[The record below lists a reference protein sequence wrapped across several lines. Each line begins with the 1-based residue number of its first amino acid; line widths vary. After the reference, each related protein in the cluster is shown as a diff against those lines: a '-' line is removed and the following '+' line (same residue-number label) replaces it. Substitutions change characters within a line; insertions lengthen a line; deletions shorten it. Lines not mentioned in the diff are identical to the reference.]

1 MGLLGWS
8 PDEAI
13 RFIQDY
19 PGKVEEE
26 FKGGLRALPQNRY
39 LGAARMLS
47 SPVSPFLDYAYKQAG
62 HLLAPVVN
70 QAGRSQQ
77 ESTNRLLARLGY
89 EPRESTDVTGEQLT
103 APIALVAGMLR
114 GKVPPLGT
122 AGLSG
127 GGWYSRA
134 RKAVEDADQMQGEP
148 RYWINRIG
156 EAGGRKELKK
166 TGGESVLDTIRQT
179 EGNLS
184 KAHVL
189 GLLEPYEIEL
199 EETYTT
205 LPERMGGST
214 NELRFANEPG
224 LNLQGYNPGNPVE
237 IQLSLPDRD
246 TWEETFAELN
256 ARAMGELVPV
266 EDASGP
272 SHSGKNYRHP
282 HWAGILNV
290 LVHLRGNDGVLFGG
304 EGRGWP
310 DEAHSWWPDEAKRG
324 PAFIVQ
330 ELQSD
335 WSQEGNAIGFL
346 DSDGNKTPVTPIQA
360 KGYFEISDEDWGN
373 LLPHQKQA
381 YAEEMDNLNLKQPP
395 DMPYKKDW
403 HELGFKRALMETLRD
418 SNKKYLA
425 WTTGEA
431 QAKRNYG
438 ENWEVDFPQKSKFPL
453 KLYNEKI
460 VKFAKKFLGVTPQ
473 RYDQGKWVV
482 FDPTTG
488 TEIKYFDSEQEA
500 DDYTEM
506 EHARSRTIL
515 DYEKSPDELWY
526 IEVDDEMR
534 DKFIDVLEEELGGAV
549 GPKMP
554 LAQKEGGGLLGRY
567 A

>member
-13 RFIQDY
+13 RFIQNY

-39 LGAARMLS
+39 LAAARMLS
-47 SPVSPFLDYAYKQAG
+47 SPFSPFLDAAYKQAG
-62 HLLAPVVN
+62 DLLAPVVN

-89 EPRESTDVTGEQLT
+89 EPRESTDVTGKQLT
-103 APIALVAGMLR
+103 APIALAAGILR

-134 RKAVEDADQMQGEP
+134 RKAVEDADQMKGEP
-148 RYWINRIG
+148 KYWINRIG

-166 TGGESVLDTIRQT
+166 TGGESVLDTIRET

-184 KAHVL
+184 KADVL
-189 GLLEPYEIEL
+189 GLLWPHEIEL
-199 EETYTT
+199 VETYTT

-224 LNLQGYNPGNPVE
+224 LNLQGYNRGNPVE

-266 EDASGP
+266 ESYSGP
-272 SHSGKNYRHP
+272 SHSGKNYRDHDWP
-282 HWAGILNV
+282 GVINPV
-290 LVHLRGNDGVLFGG
+290 VHIRGNDGKLFNF
-304 EGRGWP
+304 
-310 DEAHSWWPDEAKRG
+310 
-324 PAFIVQ
+324 PAFIIQ
-330 ELQSD
+330 EIQSN
-335 WSQEGNAIGFL
+335 WAQKGNAIGYL
-346 DSDGNKTPVTPIQA
+346 DSDGNPTPVTPLQA
-360 KGYFEISDEDWGN
+360 KRYFGIEDEVWERKTERQQRAYAMEMDEDVHHGPN
-373 LLPHQKQA
+373 AP
-381 YAEEMDNLNLKQPP
+381 NQPP
-395 DMPYKKDW
+395 DMPYKTDW
-403 HELGFKRALMETLRD
+403 HELGFKRALLETLRD

-431 QAKRNYG
+431 QAQRNYG

-453 KLYNEKI
+453 KLYNEKV

-506 EHARSRTIL
+506 EYARSRTIL
-515 DYEKSPDELWY
+515 DHEKSPDELWY
-526 IEVDDEMR
+526 IEVDNEMR
-534 DKFIDVLEEELGGAV
+534 DKFIKVLEGELPGSNKHQYIPFHLRSNKEV
-549 GPKMP
+549 QMP